1 MSVETQLD
9 YFRNELPSAVKLVAV
24 SKFKPLQAVLDAYG
38 AGQRDFGESRPKE
51 MMEKALSSPSD
62 ISWHFIGHLQTNKV
76 RMVVPYVAMI
86 ESVDSLRL
94 LKEIDRFSESVGKV
108 TDCLLEVHI
117 STEGTKQ
124 GFLPGEIREA
134 VEESVKFKNIR
145 IRGLMGM
152 ASNVDD
158 EMQVRGEFRA
168 LRSLFDEIRA
178 ISSSSDSQQLRF
190 RLSAFDTLSMGMSGD
205 WRIAV
210 EEGSTIVRIGTAIFG
225 VR

>member
-24 SKFKPLQAVLDAYG
+24 SKFKPVQAVLDAYG

-51 MMEKALSSPSD
+51 MMEKAMESPSD
-62 ISWHFIGHLQTNKV
+62 IRWHFIGHLQTNKV

-117 STEGTKQ
+117 STEETKQ
-124 GFLPGEIREA
+124 GFLPGEIRETI
-134 VEESVKFKNIR
+134 EESVKLNNIR

-178 ISSSSDSQQLRF
+178 LSSSSDSPQVRF

-225 VR
+225 AR